1 MKIGFV
7 LVNFNNVAYTKNAI
21 LSILDNK
28 FTDTKIIIVDNSSQE
43 SDQKELSKL
52 QSAYE
57 NVHIVF
63 SGDNL
68 GYFKGLNLGIK
79 YMQDTHTDYQYMVI
93 GNNDVLFPSNFI
105 ESIIRCED
113 RFKKY
118 PVISPDI
125 ITIDG
130 FHQNPHVIEK
140 ISKKREFIYDL
151 YHLNYY
157 LSLFIT
163 VVARLT
169 SSFTDRSDEKQFD
182 TAQEIYQGY
191 GAMYILGPCF
201 FKNFQS
207 LWSPT
212 FLMYEEFFLSKQL
225 MDKVFKIYYEPTI
238 SLTHLMHASTD
249 NLPGK
254 VKWRFSK
261 LAHAEYRKYI
271 KVKN

>member
-1 MKIGFV
+1 M
-7 LVNFNNVAYTKNAI
+7 L
-21 LSILDNK
+21 
-28 FTDTKIIIVDNSSQE
+28 
-43 SDQKELSKL
+43 
-52 QSAYE
+52 
-57 NVHIVF
+57 
-63 SGDNL
+63 
-68 GYFKGLNLGIK
+68 
-79 YMQDTHTDYQYMVI
+79 
-93 GNNDVLFPSNFI
+93 
-105 ESIIRCED
+105 
-113 RFKKY
+113 
-118 PVISPDI
+118 
-125 ITIDG
+125 
-130 FHQNPHVIEK
+130 
-140 ISKKREFIYDL
+140 
-151 YHLNYY
+151 YY

-225 MDKVFKIYYEPTI
+225 MDKGFKIYYEPTI